1 MITYRDAGLD
11 DAALLAEVSR
21 KSFAETFGHL
31 YAEEDLRSFLAK
43 LSEPAWFEELEDPR
57 IEVRIAEED
66 GKAGGFAKLG
76 PVSLPVDPAGPA
88 AELRQL
94 YLLDGWQ
101 GRGIGGSLMDWV
113 LGRARH
119 RRAQEIYLS
128 VWTENHRAQ
137 RFYRRYGFT
146 YVRPY
151 AFMVGDQ
158 ADEDEIWRLE
168 LE

>member
-1 MITYRDAGLD
+1 MISYRDAGLD
-11 DAALLAEVSR
+11 DAALLAEVSG

-31 YAEEDLRSFLAK
+31 YAEHDLRTFLAK
-43 LSEPAWFEELEDPR
+43 LSEAAWRDELEDPR
-57 IEVRIAEED
+57 IRVRIAEEN
-66 GKAGGFAKLG
+66 GEAGGFAKLG
-76 PVSLPVDPAGPA
+76 PISLPVDPPGPA

-94 YLLDGWQ
+94 YLLQPWQ
-101 GRGIGGSLMDWV
+101 GRGIGRALMDWA
-113 LGRARH
+113 LDQAR
-119 RRAQEIYLS
+119 RGGAKEVYLS
-128 VWTENHRAQ
+128 VWTENFGAQ

-168 LE
+168 LK